1 MSWFAVR
8 PVKVGPGAAE
18 DGVLVAEACPV
29 ALLRTPAAAEG
40 DAEAEGE
47 AGADAEAS
55 VAPETCTGSSF
66 LIRVNSSSASG
77 CWNWSRLES

>member
-8 PVKVGPGAAE
+8 PEKVGPGDE
-18 DGVLVAEACPV
+18 GDGVSVAVLVV
-29 ALLRTPAAAEG
+29 ASPAAAAEG
-40 DAEAEGE
+40 DAEA
-47 AGADAEAS
+47 DVEAS

-66 LIRVNSSSASG
+66 LIRANSSSAWG